1 MWKDVR
7 GYKGYYQVNKN
18 GNIRSVTRTITDS
31 RGHVYTLKS
40 RPIIPEVTKN
50 GYLMVHLCKNGKRKA
65 LYVHKIVAEA
75 FILNIGWKP
84 VVNHK
89 DGNKRRCCSSN
100 LEWYTYSQNNQHA
113 YNTGLKSKGEGHYRA
128 ILTRKTVEE
137 IKKNGKW
144 GTYQNIADVYGVSKA
159 TIRDILCN
167 RTWTDV

>member
-65 LYVHKIVAEA
+65 LYVHKIVAKA
-75 FILNIGWKP
+75 FIFNIGCKP
-84 VVNHK
+84 IVNHK
-89 DGNKRRCCSSN
+89 DGNKLHCFSSN
-100 LEWYTYSQNNQHA
+100 LEWCTYGYNNKHA
-113 YNTGLKSKGEGHYRA
+113 YNTGLKPKGERHYKA
-128 ILTRKTVEE
+128 VLTHKTVKEIRKTASGEHIRKLLICMV
-137 IKKNGKW
+137 
-144 GTYQNIADVYGVSKA
+144 YQRQLSETFY
-159 TIRDILCN
+159 
-167 RTWTDV
+167 